1 MTPKSIEVELET
13 KKWIF
18 GKQVTL
24 MMEETF
30 CDILLLVSMTKS
42 LVLPVIFPT
51 MFSKKNMHV
60 RNRGK

>member
-13 KKWIF
+13 KRVDFW
-18 GKQVTL
+18 KQVTL

-51 MFSKKNMHV
+51 MFSKDMHV
-60 RNRGK
+60 RKKGK